1 MDERNRIDEPIP
13 DEAEER
19 TDASDESI
27 PAFEEAKDLPSEP
40 LAEEDPSFFAA
51 PEDDTLLGV
60 TEDSTIEIPDAFR
73 EIVEGASADMGDTI
87 LRPDG
92 LLPDEQTPAAV
103 DPLNDAQE
111 LPNLFPQEETPAA
124 AQEEDLQPT
133 VVPRPEKK
141 KKSRARRIVRRC
153 LISLFKWLIAV
164 VLAVAVLV
172 GGLVGYLTVTE
183 YDPDYA
189 EKADVGNRIIT
200 TAFAGSSLRIV
211 TFNTGYGGLGQDTD
225 FFMDGGD
232 GVTPESEELIK
243 ANMLGIEN
251 ILKAC
256 DADVILLQEVDT
268 DSKRSYDL
276 NQWLQYEYD
285 LHGYESRFA
294 LNYSCDFVPYPLGD
308 FIGKV
313 HSGLAT
319 FSRYDISSATR
330 YALPCPFE
338 WPVRVANLKRCLLV
352 TRIPIEGREQEL
364 VIINLHLE
372 AYDDDGEGR
381 KAQTQQL
388 LSLLEEEY
396 AKGNYVIAGGDFN
409 QIFPDCDVYPLLN
422 GENWAPG
429 QLDALSDG
437 WRYVYDDSLPTCR
450 LLNEAYDPRSE
461 ATQYYVLDGF
471 IVSPNVTV
479 TSVQTLNEGFVY
491 SDHNP
496 VVLDIE
502 LN

>member
-1 MDERNRIDEPIP
+1 MDERDHIDEPMP
-13 DEAEER
+13 DESAALSTEP
-19 TDASDESI
+19 I
-27 PAFEEAKDLPSEP
+27 PTFEEAKDFPSVPLP
-40 LAEEDPSFFAA
+40 EEDPSFFAS
-51 PEDDTLLGV
+51 PEEDALLDV
-60 TEDSTIEIPDAFR
+60 TEDRTIEIPDAFR
-73 EIVEGASADMGDTI
+73 EILEEASADMADTI
-87 LRPDG
+87 LSPNG
-92 LLPDEQTPAAV
+92 LLPDGQTPPTA
-103 DPLNDAQE
+103 DPLADARE
-111 LPNLFPQEETPAA
+111 LPNLFPQEAPV
-124 AQEEDLQPT
+124 AQEEALEPT

-141 KKSRARRIVRRC
+141 KKSRAWRIVRRC
-153 LISLFKWLIAV
+153 LISLFKW
-164 VLAVAVLV
+164 VLALALAAAVLV

-200 TAFAGSSLRIV
+200 TAFADSSLRIV
-211 TFNTGYGGLGQDTD
+211 TFNTGYGGLSEDAD

-243 ANMLGIEN
+243 TNMAGIES
-251 ILKAC
+251 ILKQC

-268 DSKRSYDL
+268 DSKRSYEL

-285 LHGYESRFA
+285 LSGYESRYA
-294 LNYSCDFVPYPLGD
+294 LNYSCDFVPYPLSD

-409 QIFPDCDVYPLLN
+409 QIFPDCDAYPLLDE
-422 GENWAPG
+422 ENWAPG
-429 QLDALSDG
+429 QLDELSDG

-450 LLNEAYDPRSE
+450 LLNEAYDPRSD
-461 ATQYYVLDGF
+461 ATQYYVIDGF